1 MHNIG
6 ILCPHIGVLVLL
18 ILLTLRLG
26 ERALHAWLCVIAVAM
41 NLFVSKQISLFG
53 LEVTATDALAVSY
66 LLGFNLLQE
75 FYGKQ
80 VARTHLLISF
90 LVSTGFVLLSLFHLG
105 YEPSVHD
112 ETHGAFALILAPLP
126 RIIGA
131 SLLTFVVVQAF
142 DIGFFGWL
150 REKFEGRQLLVRL
163 VVCLI
168 ASQII
173 DTFLFSFLALYGQV
187 ANLCAIIGVSFGF
200 KCIVIALSA
209 PLGAFASRVMKI
221 PLPNFQFLHNY
232 LSR

>member
-1 MHNIG
+1 
-6 ILCPHIGVLVLL
+6 
-18 ILLTLRLG
+18 
-26 ERALHAWLCVIAVAM
+26 
-41 NLFVSKQISLFG
+41 
-53 LEVTATDALAVSY
+53 VTATDALAVSY

-163 VVCLI
+163 VVCR
-168 ASQII
+168 SEERRVGKGC
-173 DTFLFSFLALYGQV
+173 SMRW
-187 ANLCAIIGVSFGF
+187 
-200 KCIVIALSA
+200 SA
-209 PLGAFASRVMKI
+209 
-221 PLPNFQFLHNY
+221 Y
-232 LSR
+232 